1 MLDGRLYRVEKRR
14 GWDRFKALNF
24 TPDLASE
31 VEGADEREVEEVLKP
46 FAGMR
51 LYEVNR
57 KRLRPV
63 ENELNAL
70 KPSGS
75 RARKRLGHLHRELGG
90 IDRVKQ
96 PWGVIPY
103 ATWKHRSGLPS
114 TPEIRLHSTWRSE
127 LTYVDHA
134 MGEGIRDIF
143 LNADL
148 GPGSGNATIDLGALE
163 MRDGNLV
170 PLLVRVSS
178 RRRV

>member
-1 MLDGRLYRVEKRR
+1 VLDGRLYRVEKRR
-14 GWDRFKALNF
+14 GWDRFEVL
-24 TPDLASE
+24 DLTSE

-96 PWGVIPY
+96 PWGVTPY
-103 ATWKHRSGLPS
+103 TTWKHRSGLPYY
-114 TPEIRLHSTWRSE
+114 PRRFVYMEIR
-127 LTYVDHA
+127 
-134 MGEGIRDIF
+134 
-143 LNADL
+143 ADVR
-148 GPGSGNATIDLGALE
+148 GPRHG
-163 MRDGNLV
+163 
-170 PLLVRVSS
+170 
-178 RRRV
+178 